1 MALTKISSG
10 VLSSEFQTVTD
21 LTAASTIDLD
31 WNSSQV
37 FRLTPT
43 SSTTFTFSDY
53 KIGMV
58 KILIVTGAGSSY
70 DLTFSTTTT
79 TNLGGEYD
87 DTSGT
92 KNFIQIICVDDD
104 GTPEFYYTITQPAT

>member
-10 VLSSEFQTVTD
+10 VIASEFQTVTN
-21 LTAASTIDLD
+21 LVASSTIDID

-43 SSTTFTFSDY
+43 SNTGFTFSDY

-58 KILIVTGAGSSY
+58 KILKMMTAH
-70 DLTFSTTTT
+70 L
-79 TNLGGEYD
+79 
-87 DTSGT
+87 
-92 KNFIQIICVDDD
+92 NF
-104 GTPEFYYTITQPAT
+104 TIL

>member
-10 VLSSEFQTVTD
+10 VIDDEFQTVTN
-21 LTAASTIDLD
+21 LVAGSTINID

-70 DLTFSTTTT
+70 TLDFPTEATS
-79 TNLGGEYD
+79 LGGTYD

-92 KNFIQIICVDDD
+92 KNLIQIICVDDD

>member
-1 MALTKISSG
+1 MALTKITSG
-10 VLSSEFQTVTD
+10 IIASEFQEVTN
-21 LTAASTIDLD
+21 LTAASTIDID
-31 WNSSQV
+31 WNSGQV

-53 KIGMV
+53 KVGMV

-70 DLTFSTTTT
+70 TLTFPSAATS
-79 TNLGGEYD
+79 LGGTYD

-104 GTPEFYYTITQPAT
+104 GTPEFYYTITQPAS

>member
-1 MALTKISSG
+1 MALTKITSG
-10 VLSSEFQTVTD
+10 VIASEFQGITD
-21 LTAASTIDLD
+21 LVAGSTIDID
-31 WNSSQV
+31 WNSAQV

-43 SSTTFTFSDY
+43 SNTEFEFSDY
-53 KIGMV
+53 KVGMV

-70 DLTFSTTTT
+70 TLTFPDEATA
-79 TNLGGEYD
+79 LGGTYD

-104 GTPEFYYTITQPAT
+104 GTPEFYYTITQPAS